1 MKGLVV
7 FYSRTGNTKKIAQD
21 ISNELNFD
29 LEEIFDTKKRSGIIG
44 LIRAGWDAFKGNL
57 TEIKE
62 VEKDPEGYDLVI
74 IGTPNWAKSM
84 TPAIRTYIK
93 QEKEKL
99 GRTAFFCTEGGKGGE
114 KLFEN
119 LAEFSETE
127 PISTLEILKKE
138 IKKETYQEKLQKF
151 VKEINSKSNQ

>member
-29 LEEIFDTKKRSGIIG
+29 LEEIFDTKKRSGILG
-44 LIRAGWDAFKGNL
+44 FIRAGWDAFKGNL
-57 TEIKE
+57 TEIKD
-62 VEKDPEGYDLVI
+62 VEKDPGRYDLVI

-99 GRTAFFCTEGGKGGE
+99 DRTAFFCTEGGKGGE

-119 LAEFSETE
+119 LAKHSETE

-138 IKKETYQEKLQKF
+138 LKKETYKEKLQKF